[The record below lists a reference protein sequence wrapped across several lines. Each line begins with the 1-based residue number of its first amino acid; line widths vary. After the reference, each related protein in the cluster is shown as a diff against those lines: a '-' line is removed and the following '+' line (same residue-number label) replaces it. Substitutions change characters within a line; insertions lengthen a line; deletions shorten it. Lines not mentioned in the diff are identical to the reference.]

1 MVYDGASPE
10 AARGVP
16 AVSRKENQMKFR
28 ATLVICAL
36 AFALF
41 ALPGSSFADNERHSK
56 RQHNVV
62 TIDAMQ
68 VRPKVLKV
76 SKDQVVVWAN
86 YSQKTVQL
94 SFPVAMADKFTCP
107 IRPRFY
113 KGGKGNLLSEPI
125 RDLEFAMPCR
135 IEPGNYPY
143 EVLGLSSPGP
153 MDMNPE
159 AVVGFS
165 AKGTLIVE

>member
-1 MVYDGASPE
+1 MVYDVASSGAAS
-10 AARGVP
+10 V
-16 AVSRKENQMKFR
+16 VSSRENQMQLRTALILSAF
-28 ATLVICAL
+28 TCA
-36 AFALF
+36 FV
-41 ALPGSSFADNERHSK
+41 ALPGNPLADDERHSK

-62 TIDAMQ
+62 TIGAME
-68 VRPKVLKV
+68 VHPKVLKV
-76 SKDQVVVWAN
+76 SKDEVVVWAN
-86 YSQKTVQL
+86 YSEKTVQL
-94 SFPVAMADKFTCP
+94 SFPSDMAKKFTCP

-113 KGGKGNLLSEPI
+113 QSGNGRLLSEPI

-135 IEPGNYPY
+135 IEPGKYPY

-153 MDMNPE
+153 IDINPE